1 MIIQTLLNLIM
12 SLLKLCFNWINIP
25 NFPEEL
31 TNSINS
37 FLDIIF
43 GNLSLLGFFIRPLT
57 LTLVI
62 PVLIILLNFEDVYKF
77 TVWLIHKIPFLN
89 IQ

>member
-37 FLDIIF
+37 FLDI
-43 GNLSLLGFFIRPLT
+43 LL
-57 LTLVI
+57 
-62 PVLIILLNFEDVYKF
+62 
-77 TVWLIHKIPFLN
+77 
-89 IQ
+89 